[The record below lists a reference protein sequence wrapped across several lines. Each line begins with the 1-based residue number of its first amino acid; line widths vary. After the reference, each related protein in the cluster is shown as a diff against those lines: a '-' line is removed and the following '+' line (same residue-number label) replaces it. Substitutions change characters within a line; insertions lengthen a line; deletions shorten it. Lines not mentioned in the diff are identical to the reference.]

1 MASTRELHELSAEE
15 EEQFTKLFKRLDASG
30 DGRIDFEELREGLKK
45 LGVHSDQAEK
55 HAQEILKK
63 SDKDDDE
70 EIEFAEFVKYM
81 SEHQRKLK
89 LTFDK
94 LDKNKDGRID
104 TEEIIEALRGL
115 GVHIDKSEAN
125 KIMKSFTLRLR
136 TFLAQ
141 GTSVFGACRCMD
153 KDGTLTVDWDEWRE
167 YLLLHPSADL
177 KDIVRYWRHTVSID
191 IGENLCVPDEFTEEE
206 KVTGMWWRQLV
217 AGGTAGAVS
226 RTCTAPL
233 DRLKVLLQVHG
244 ANQARG
250 GIMGS
255 FQQMLKEGGVKGLW
269 RGNGMNVLKIAPESA
284 IKFMAYERLKKLFT
298 REGQSLGVV
307 ERFCSGSLAGM
318 ISQTSIYPMEVLKTR
333 LAIRKTGQY
342 SGMWDCAVKIYQ
354 REGLRAFYKGYIPN
368 ILGVLPYAGI
378 DLCIY
383 ETLKI
388 MWVQHSERWLRRNE
402 PQETDDDEK
411 EDGTLKNMY
420 LAKNKNQPNP
430 GVMVLLACG
439 TISSTCGQLASYPLA
454 LIRTRLQAQT
464 TPIPGRDTMVGL
476 FQGILKDEGLRGLYR
491 GIAPNFMKVAPAVS
505 ISYVVYEKTRSALG
519 VNSK

>member
-1 MASTRELHELSAEE
+1 
-15 EEQFTKLFKRLDASG
+15 
-30 DGRIDFEELREGLKK
+30 
-45 LGVHSDQAEK
+45 
-55 HAQEILKK
+55 
-63 SDKDDDE
+63 
-70 EIEFAEFVKYM
+70 M
-81 SEHQRKLK
+81 SE
-89 LTFDK
+89 
-94 LDKNKDGRID
+94 
-104 TEEIIEALRGL
+104 
-115 GVHIDKSEAN
+115 
-125 KIMKSFTLRLR
+125 
-136 TFLAQ
+136 
-141 GTSVFGACRCMD
+141 
-153 KDGTLTVDWDEWRE
+153 RE

-298 REGQSLGVV
+298 REGH
-307 ERFCSGSLAGM
+307 SGCGG
-318 ISQTSIYPMEVLKTR
+318 EVLKTR

-383 ETLKI
+383 EFFFSFSRTAAALKTLKI

>member
-1 MASTRELHELSAEE
+1 MASAHGSVRELHELSAEE

-94 LDKNKDGRID
+94 LDKNNDGRID

-125 KIMKSFTLRLR
+125 KIMKS
-136 TFLAQ
+136 
-141 GTSVFGACRCMD
+141 MD

-177 KDIVRYWRHTVSID
+177 KDIVKYWRHTVSID

-244 ANQARG
+244 ANVARG
-250 GIMGS
+250 GIAGS
-255 FQQMLKEGGVKGLW
+255 FKQMLKEGGVKGLW

-298 REGQSLGVV
+298 REGHSLGVV

-333 LAIRKTGQY
+333 LAIRKTGEY

-383 ETLKI
+383 ETLK
-388 MWVQHSERWLRRNE
+388 
-402 PQETDDDEK
+402 
-411 EDGTLKNMY
+411 NMY
-420 LAKNKNQPNP
+420 LAKNKSQPNP

-476 FQGILKDEGLRGLYR
+476 FQGIIKDEGLRGLYR

-519 VNSK
+519 VGAK

>member
-125 KIMKSFTLRLR
+125 KIMKS
-136 TFLAQ
+136 
-141 GTSVFGACRCMD
+141 MD

-383 ETLKI
+383 ETLK
-388 MWVQHSERWLRRNE
+388 
-402 PQETDDDEK
+402 
-411 EDGTLKNMY
+411 NMY

>member
-1 MASTRELHELSAEE
+1 MANGHGSTRELHELSAEE

-94 LDKNKDGRID
+94 LDKNNDGRID
-104 TEEIIEALRGL
+104 TEEIIEALQGL

-125 KIMKSFTLRLR
+125 RIMKS
-136 TFLAQ
+136 
-141 GTSVFGACRCMD
+141 MD

-177 KDIVRYWRHTVSID
+177 KDIVKYWRHTVSID

-244 ANQARG
+244 ANVARG
-250 GIMGS
+250 GIWGS
-255 FQQMLKEGGVKGLW
+255 FQHMLKEGGVKGLW

-298 REGQSLGVV
+298 REGHSLGVV

-318 ISQTSIYPMEVLKTR
+318 ISQTTIYPMEVLKTR
-333 LAIRKTGQY
+333 LAIRKTGEY
-342 SGMWDCAVKIYQ
+342 SGMWDCGVKIYQ

-383 ETLKI
+383 E
-388 MWVQHSERWLRRNE
+388 
-402 PQETDDDEK
+402 
-411 EDGTLKNMY
+411 TLKNMY

-464 TPIPGRDTMVGL
+464 TPIPGRDTMAGL
-476 FQGILKDEGLRGLYR
+476 FKGIIKDEGLRGLYR

>member
-383 ETLKI
+383 ETLK
-388 MWVQHSERWLRRNE
+388 
-402 PQETDDDEK
+402 
-411 EDGTLKNMY
+411 NMY

>member
-1 MASTRELHELSAEE
+1 MASAHGSVRELHELSAEE

-94 LDKNKDGRID
+94 LDKNNDGRID

-177 KDIVRYWRHTVSID
+177 KDIVKYWRHTVSID

-244 ANQARG
+244 ANVARG
-250 GIMGS
+250 GIAGS
-255 FQQMLKEGGVKGLW
+255 FKQMLKEGGVKGLW

-298 REGQSLGVV
+298 REGHSLGVV

-333 LAIRKTGQY
+333 LAIRKTGEY

-383 ETLKI
+383 ETLK
-388 MWVQHSERWLRRNE
+388 
-402 PQETDDDEK
+402 
-411 EDGTLKNMY
+411 NMY
-420 LAKNKNQPNP
+420 LAKNKSQPNP

-476 FQGILKDEGLRGLYR
+476 FQGIIKDEGLRGLYR

-519 VNSK
+519 VGAK